1 MNIHKREIADTKFTT
16 TRNGYIIEV
25 NSNEEEID
33 NVFSGENLLNKE
45 NDEEK
50 KPENEEKINYII
62 YSKGKI
68 EEILN
73 KNENLKQYSEILN
86 KYDISRKILKE
97 LKIIKDNQKRK
108 RKTKVQ
114 IENVD
119 KDNIKLEPGRKKAN
133 DFSKR
138 KHNKNCTDNIIKK
151 IKNKLFNY
159 LIEWFNSILRQFK
172 DYKKYK
178 LNKLKP
184 NQEIGTDDNLKILK
198 TKLDVFLSGPI
209 NGKYRTRN
217 KNINK
222 LTINK
227 IKKEKSND
235 VIKYFL
241 DLTFNDFLDFF
252 TMKKTQ
258 DNRSKYFDGFLN
270 SLLSEILPKDN
281 EDKEEQE
288 QYFVDFVFCLFN
300 YKSWFL
306 FKKPIKK

>member
-1 MNIHKREIADTKFTT
+1 MKKRNQKM
-16 TRNGYIIEV
+16 
-25 NSNEEEID
+25 
-33 NVFSGENLLNKE
+33 
-45 NDEEK
+45 K
-50 KPENEEKINYII
+50 KK
-62 YSKGKI
+62 
-68 EEILN
+68 
-73 KNENLKQYSEILN
+73 LN